1 MKTYKQPQSKIRNML
16 TTQIKKY
23 YQKFN
28 IIPTEGNSLLLV
40 QNYFIKIFLDIIS
53 QCFLLLMI
61 LDLLHIR

>member
-23 YQKFN
+23 HQKFN